1 MDEQDRKEEEMAREE
16 EDYTRREVGEISLNI
31 PDAIQCPSTARPKLT
46 KT

>member
-1 MDEQDRKEEEMAREE
+1 MARE
-16 EDYTRREVGEISLNI
+16 DDFTRRDGAEISLNI